1 MNEPTGR
8 LPTTRPSGAHLTEV
22 VLILWLVVLWGAL
35 WQDYGIG
42 NLVFGLVLAVLV
54 VRVFKLPPVRSSG
67 RFNALR
73 ALEFLAKF
81 LWWVFLGSVQVLW
94 LAVRPGPQPSNA
106 VVSVRL
112 RSTDDLIMTA
122 VGQVISLIP
131 GSLVVEVDRRSA
143 TIYFHAI
150 DVATDEDVRRFR
162 DRVFAV
168 ERLVVEVMGSREH
181 LAEVRG
187 RTGGRTRVR
196 RFENTGPERAV
207 QRPEAAASSPGPGA
221 GSEEERQ

>member
-22 VLILWLVVLWGAL
+22 VLILWGAL

-42 NLVFGLVLAVLV
+42 NLVFGLVLAVLA

-94 LAVRPGPQPSNA
+94 LAVRPGPQPTNA

-122 VGQVISLIP
+122 VGQVVSLIP

-150 DVATDEDVRRFR
+150 DVSTDEDVQRFR
-162 DRVFAV
+162 DRVYAV

-181 LAEVRG
+181 LEVVRG
-187 RTGGRTRVR
+187 RGRAEAEAHQY
-196 RFENTGPERAV
+196 ENTGAEQAV
-207 QRPEAAASSPGPGA
+207 QRPEAASSSAGDAA